1 MDSLLTIT
9 LVSVT
14 FAGAGCALFAWLW
27 PSTRFDADGS
37 PRGFPGAGLA
47 FTGALALTI
56 AAHAGDE
63 WAVQGD
69 AIVLSLLLLFAVGA
83 ISERLPVTVAR
94 PARVLALAAAA
105 LYVVVH
111 GVRIEE
117 IKLPFGPI
125 VSLGFMGP
133 AITVTWLFLV
143 ALLVTLTNRGEALGP
158 GIAVFSSLA
167 LAACAALAGNA
178 AVSVTH
184 ATGLGLAVAGAAV
197 PVLSWCRPPSRVRFG
212 MGGGMAVGL
221 AVACVS
227 VLGAVKYA
235 AFLIVI
241 VPALCLGA
249 PLLAM
254 GITYALNRRR
264 SVDAVLLEAER
275 VSFVGALVRCGM
287 TAAQAVDFL
296 LAWHAYLC
304 VVAVFLTLI
313 IRLSWILKLAVLFP
327 LVAVGLLGFGLTFQ
341 IIYGWRLRARSG
353 AVTSIDLLGIRV
365 DRTSFEDTLEH
376 VRLWSGKDH
385 LHHIV
390 TADAT
395 LIDRASQEPELE
407 AIVKRAALITPDG
420 AGVLF
425 SARVLGAPFTERVS
439 GCDLVERIC
448 ELAAAKR
455 IPVYFLGAEPGVA
468 ERAASR
474 LEARFAGLP
483 VAGFRDGYFKPEE
496 EDEVVAEVAASG
508 ARVLFVGLGVPRQ
521 EYFLDRN
528 RDSFGVGVAM
538 GVGGSFDVLSGRVA
552 RAPEWMQR
560 VGLEWVWRVSRDP
573 KRLPRL
579 IALPRFVL
587 RVMMH
592 TIRSRRAE
600 ARAS

>member
-1 MDSLLTIT
+1 MENLLYII
-9 LVSVT
+9 LVSVVT
-14 FAGAGCALFAWLW
+14 AGFGCALFAWLW

-47 FTGALALTI
+47 FTL
-56 AAHAGDE
+56 
-63 WAVQGD
+63 
-69 AIVLSLLLLFAVGA
+69 AIVLTVRLNMGEEWTHQGGAVASALLFVFLVVA
-83 ISERLPVTVAR
+83 ISERLPVHNAR
-94 PARVLALAAAA
+94 PLRVLALAAAA
-105 LYVVVH
+105 LFAVVH
-111 GVRIEE
+111 GIRIEE

-125 VSLGFMGP
+125 VSLGFLGP
-133 AITVTWLFLV
+133 AITVAWVFLV

-167 LAACAALAGNA
+167 LAGCAALAGNA

-184 ATGLGLAVAGAAV
+184 AAGLGLAVAAAGV

-235 AFLIVI
+235 AALIVV

-254 GITYALNRRR
+254 GITYALNRTR
-264 SVDAVLLEAER
+264 SLDAVLLEAER
-275 VSFVGALVRCGM
+275 VSFVGALVRAGM

-304 VVAVFLTLI
+304 VVAVLLTFI
-313 IRLSWILKLAVLFP
+313 IRLSWLLKLVVLLP
-327 LVAVGLLGFGLTFQ
+327 MVALGLLGFGLTFQ

-353 AVTSIDLLGIRV
+353 AITGIDLLGIRV
-365 DRTSFEDTLEH
+365 DRTSFADTLEH
-376 VRLWSGKDH
+376 VRLWAEKDQ

-395 LIDRASQEPELE
+395 LIDRASQEPALR
-407 AIVKRAALITPDG
+407 AIVEEASLVTPDG

-448 ELAAAKR
+448 ETAAEHG

-468 ERAASR
+468 ERAAKR
-474 LEARFAGLP
+474 LEARCPGLP
-483 VAGFRDGYFKPEE
+483 IAGIRHGYFTEE
-496 EDEVVAEVAASG
+496 QEAEVAAEVAASG

-521 EYFLDRN
+521 EHFLDRN
-528 RDSFGVGVAM
+528 RDRLGVGVAM
-538 GVGGSFDVLSGRVA
+538 GVGGSFDVLSGKVT

-560 VGLEWVWRVSRDP
+560 VGLEWLWRVSRDP
-573 KRLPRL
+573 RRLPRL
-579 IALPRFVL
+579 VALPRFVL
-587 RVMMH
+587 RVMVH
-592 TIRSRRAE
+592 TVRARRSQPDGR
-600 ARAS
+600 